1 MWHFGFQNKKA
12 PTKREKI
19 IRNEKHT
26 SVASTLCFPIMEMTV
41 KLIACACQF
50 NISIVS
56 CRCWCQIG
64 FVFIVVVIVVGF
76 CYIFWISINST
87 RGKTSKT
94 RAVNEKKHFYDRQ
107 TNKIAAF
114 DFHTENNPTNG
125 FYCILHTHAQG
136 ERAREPFN
144 SFGYV
149 SSKHSSR
156 FSFIISWSYSEKC
169 YTQKRIPYKYN
180 TNNTKH
186 SIAYL
191 YI

>member
-56 CRCWCQIG
+56 FRCWCQIG

-94 RAVNEKKHFYDRQ
+94 RAVNEKNIFMIVKPIKLQHLIF
-107 TNKIAAF
+107 
-114 DFHTENNPTNG
+114 
-125 FYCILHTHAQG
+125 
-136 ERAREPFN
+136 
-144 SFGYV
+144 
-149 SSKHSSR
+149 
-156 FSFIISWSYSEKC
+156 
-169 YTQKRIPYKYN
+169 TQKIILRMDFIAFYIHMHREKELES
-180 TNNTKH
+180 H
-186 SIAYL
+186 SIHLAT
-191 YI
+191 

>member
-1 MWHFGFQNKKA
+1 MAFWISKEES
-12 PTKREKI
+12 T
-19 IRNEKHT
+19 NEKRKNNMKRKT
-26 SVASTLCFPIMEMTV
+26 YISTLCFPIMEMTV

-56 CRCWCQIG
+56 FRCWCQIG

-76 CYIFWISINST
+76 CYIFWISINCT

-125 FYCILHTHAQG
+125 FYCILHTHAQR

-156 FSFIISWSYSEKC
+156 FSFIISWSCSEKC
-169 YTQKRIPYKYN
+169 NTQKRI
-180 TNNTKH
+180 T
-186 SIAYL
+186 L
-191 YI
+191 